1 MTTFS
6 NIPLCLSFTILKFH
20 SCLFLIISLMM
31 ISTRV
36 MSQPLFYSCP
46 NTTTYAPNST
56 YRASL
61 EVLLSSLASN
71 ATRPNGFY
79 SSSANNKVYGT
90 FLCRGDV
97 STTDCQH
104 CVKNAGTDV
113 LKVCP
118 REKVALVYYDNC
130 LLRYSNQSFFGT
142 TDENQAKFIFLNTQ
156 NTSGPIL
163 GSMLDEV
170 LDEAATEAANGS
182 AAKKYATKQRS
193 YNSALQK
200 VYALAQCTP
209 DISPTSCNLCLRDA
223 ISNLPS
229 CCDKSRGAR
238 VVFPS
243 CGIRYEFYP
252 FYKDI
257 TVSTPP
263 PPAPRVST
271 PPNFSG
277 PKGDKNRRI
286 SAGVKVAIAISAA
299 VSIVLLIVAYCCLRR
314 RTTKKYDAIT
324 EAKDMSGISTAE
336 SLQYSFDTIQAVTDN
351 FSPDN
356 KIGEG
361 GFGNVYKGKF
371 PTGQVVAAKRLSRSS
386 GQGGQEFKNEVLLVA
401 KLQHRNLVRLL
412 GFCLEGEEKILVYE
426 FVTNQSLDY
435 FLFDPE
441 KQKLL
446 NWSTRY
452 KIIGGTA
459 RGLLYL
465 HEDSRL
471 RIIHRDLKASNVLLD
486 AEMNPKIS
494 DFGMA
499 KIFGVDQSQGNT
511 SRIVGTYGYMAP
523 EYAMHG
529 HFSTKSDVFSFGV
542 LVLEIISGKKNS
554 TFYQEDGAED
564 LINHVWKH
572 WKNGTPLEIID
583 PNIDTEFYSKQEVI
597 QCLHIGLLCVQEDVE
612 RRSTIASVV
621 LMLNSYSETLPI
633 PQQPPAY
640 FLSNK
645 AEMMNQLDLE
655 SDKATSKSIPLSVNE
670 ISITEMYPR

>member
-1 MTTFS
+1 MPTFS

-31 ISTRV
+31 ISARV
-36 MSQPLFYSCP
+36 MSQLLFHSCP
-46 NTTTYAPNST
+46 NTTTYAPNNT

-71 ATRPNGFY
+71 ATRPNGY
-79 SSSANNKVYGT
+79 YNSSANNMVYGT
-90 FLCRGDV
+90 FLCRGDI
-97 STTDCQH
+97 STTDCQQ
-104 CVKNAGTDV
+104 CVENASTDV
-113 LKVCP
+113 LEVCP
-118 REKVALVYYDNC
+118 REKVSLVYYDTC
-130 LLRYSNQSFFGT
+130 LLHYSNQSSFGPARIIMNN
-142 TDENQAKFIFLNTQ
+142 NQNISDPIIFR
-156 NTSGPIL
+156 PIL

-170 LDEAATEAANGS
+170 ATEAANGG
-182 AAKKYATKQRS
+182 AAKKYAAKHRN
-193 YNSALQK
+193 YSAFQK
-200 VYALAQCTP
+200 LYVLAQCTP
-209 DISPTSCNLCLRDA
+209 DISATSCNTCLRDA
-223 ISNLPS
+223 ISILPN

-238 VVFPS
+238 VALQS

-252 FYKDI
+252 FYKYI

-263 PPAPRVST
+263 SPTPRVSS
-271 PPNFSG
+271 PPNSSD
-277 PKGDKNRRI
+277 PEGDKKRRI
-286 SAGVKVAIAISAA
+286 SAGVIVAIVISAA

-314 RTTKKYDAIT
+314 RTSKKYDAIT
-324 EAKDMSGISTAE
+324 EAKDISGISTAE

-371 PTGQVVAAKRLSRSS
+371 PSGQVVAAKRLSRSS

-426 FVTNQSLDY
+426 FVPNQSLDY

-486 AEMNPKIS
+486 AEMNPKIL

-499 KIFGVDQSQGNT
+499 KSFGVDQSQGNT

-583 PNIDTEFYSKQEVI
+583 PNIDTESYSKQEVI

-612 RRSTIASVV
+612 KRSTIASVV
-621 LMLNSYSETLPI
+621 LMLNSYFGTLPI
-633 PQQPPAY
+633 PEQPPTY
-640 FLSNK
+640 FLSNR

-655 SDKATSKSIPLSVNE
+655 SDKSTCKSIPLSVNE
-670 ISITEMYPR
+670 MSITEMYPR